1 VRDAR
6 NIAHTPLFRRHVRR
20 PRLTALLDGAT
31 AQSIILTAPAGYGKT
46 TLAREWLQ
54 GREDTA
60 WYRATA
66 ASADVGAFS
75 AGLADAVGP
84 LVPGAGERVRQ
95 RLRVGDATER
105 LARPL
110 AELLAEDLEA
120 WPAGGIIVL
129 DDYHLLAESGPVET
143 FLDWLLTLAPIR
155 VLVTTRRRPGWA
167 SARRFLYDEAVEIGR
182 GELAMTDEEATRVL
196 AGRSTEAVRAL
207 VRQAGGWPAIIGLAA
222 LSADLAFP
230 PEKASDSLYRYF
242 AEEVLRAEPPD
253 VQRIMLSI
261 AVPSAITP
269 RLAEE
274 VLALEAC
281 EPLLLRLRDEALL
294 HEIPTGELVFH
305 PLIHDFL
312 RRRLE
317 TDDPKRMAALRRKVV
332 EDARAHSRWEE
343 AFDLSLQAGRPDEAA
358 EIVGSSA
365 RSLLALGQGE
375 TVEKWLTACGAPGV
389 TVPGAALARTELL
402 IRKGEMSAAA
412 ALARDT
418 LERLTDDHP
427 AYAWACNATGR
438 ALHFTSREEEAF
450 QAFEAGR
457 LAAKTD
463 EDMKESLW
471 GQFLAI
477 TEIAPEC
484 MVEYLDELESRY
496 SHDLDVRL
504 RLAVGRYGTA
514 EQTPSI
520 AGQWSRLSVLLD
532 SLRFSK
538 DPLAASSFL
547 AIASAAARFGA
558 DYLVSREL
566 AERAVHMCRELRFDL
581 GLGASLLHLA
591 AAELAL
597 RLFGK
602 AQRSLLAFR
611 QTAISNEDP
620 FYRVEGLTLKARLF
634 AYQGDLHAALGTY
647 RELAGFKAPP
657 RALGSHLA
665 ARAALLAAIGD
676 VDAARRTSAEASLN
690 GSNIEMIHIV
700 QIADAIADDV
710 GGAHERFQR
719 RAVQFVMEC
728 DRASYLDGL
737 VFAYRIYPPLLKA
750 ASADTEAEAILGALL
765 SRSRDYVLARSAGIE
780 LRVDQAHDPFAGLTR
795 REFEV
800 LRLLAQGMSNSE
812 IAQQLF
818 ITPST
823 AKVHMRN
830 IFTKLGVRTRL
841 QAALRAH
848 ELLDVEKEI
857 GDQVRRR

>member
-1 VRDAR
+1 M
-6 NIAHTPLFRRHVRR
+6 RR
-20 PRLTALLDGAT
+20 PRLTALLDEAT

-46 TLAREWLQ
+46 TLAREWRQ

-84 LVPGAGERVRQ
+84 VVPGAGERVRQ
-95 RLRVGDATER
+95 RLRVGDETER

-120 WPAGGIIVL
+120 WPADGIIVL
-129 DDYHLLAESGPVET
+129 DDYHLLAESAPVET
-143 FLDWLLTLAPIR
+143 FVDWLLTLAPIR

-182 GELAMTDEEATRVL
+182 GQLAMTDEEATSVL

-207 VRQAGGWPAIIGLAA
+207 VRQAGGWPAVIGLAA

-230 PEKASDSLYRYF
+230 QERASESLYRYF
-242 AEEVLRAEPPD
+242 AEEVLRAEAPD
-253 VQRIMLSI
+253 VQRVLLSI
-261 AVPSAITP
+261 AVPSAITT

-274 VLALEAC
+274 VLELDDC

-312 RRRLE
+312 RKRLE
-317 TDDPKRMAALRRKVV
+317 ADDPGRLALLRRKVV

-343 AFDLSLQAGRPDEAA
+343 AFDLSLQAGRADEAA

-365 RSLLALGQGE
+365 RSLLARGQGE
-375 TVEKWLTACGAPGV
+375 TVEKWLSACGAAGV

-418 LERLTDDHP
+418 LERLTEDHP
-427 AYAWACNATGR
+427 VYAWACNATGR

-450 QAFEAGR
+450 DAFEAGK
-457 LAAKTD
+457 LAAKAD
-463 EDMKESLW
+463 EDMKDALW

-477 TEIAPEC
+477 TEIAPER
-484 MVEYLDELESRY
+484 MAEYLDELESRY
-496 SHDLDVRL
+496 SDDLDIRL
-504 RLAVGRYGTA
+504 RLGVGRYGTA
-514 EQTPSI
+514 EQTPSV

-532 SLRFSK
+532 SLQFSN

-547 AIASAAARFGA
+547 AIASVAARFGA
-558 DYLVSREL
+558 NYMVSRDL

-597 RLFGK
+597 RSFGR

-611 QTAISNEDP
+611 QTSISREDP
-620 FYRVEGLTLKARLF
+620 FYRVEGLTLKARLL
-634 AYQGDLHAALGTY
+634 AYRGDLDAALAVH
-647 RELAGFKAPP
+647 RELAGLTAPP

-665 ARAALLAAIGD
+665 AHAALLAASGD
-676 VDAARRTSAEASLN
+676 TESARHTSTEARRN
-690 GSNIEMIHIV
+690 GSNIEMIHV
-700 QIADAIADDV
+700 VEIADAIADDIE
-710 GGAHERFQR
+710 GAHDRFQQ
-719 RAVQFVMEC
+719 RATQLIVEFE
-728 DRASYLDGL
+728 RASYLDGL

-750 ASADTEAEAILGALL
+750 ARADAEAEGILGALL
-765 SRSRDYVLARSAGIE
+765 ARSRDYALARWADIE
-780 LRVDQAHDPFAGLTR
+780 LRVDQTDDPFAGLTR

-812 IAQQLF
+812 IAQRLF

-823 AKVHMRN
+823 AKVHIRN

-848 ELLDVEKEI
+848 ELLDLEGEI
-857 GDQVRRR
+857 SSAG

>member
-1 VRDAR
+1 
-6 NIAHTPLFRRHVRR
+6 VRR
-20 PRLTALLDGAT
+20 PRLTALLDEAT

-46 TLAREWLQ
+46 TLAHEWLQ

-84 LVPGAGERVRQ
+84 VVPGAGERVRQ
-95 RLRVGDATER
+95 RLRVGDETER

-110 AELLAEDLEA
+110 AELLSEDLEA

-129 DDYHLLAESGPVET
+129 DDYHLLAESAPVET

-182 GELAMTDEEATRVL
+182 GQLAMTDEEATRVL
-196 AGRSTEAVRAL
+196 AGRSIEAVRAL
-207 VRQAGGWPAIIGLAA
+207 VRQAAGWPAVIGLAA

-230 PEKASDSLYRYF
+230 QEKASESLYRYF
-242 AEEVLRAEPPD
+242 ADEVLRAEPPD
-253 VQRIMLSI
+253 VQRVMLSI
-261 AVPSAITP
+261 AVPSAITA
-269 RLAEE
+269 RLAEQ
-274 VLALEAC
+274 VLELDDC

-317 TDDPKRMAALRRKVV
+317 ADDPEHLARLRRKVV

-365 RSLLALGQGE
+365 RSLLARGQGE
-375 TVEKWLTACGAPGV
+375 TVEKWLSACGAPGV

-418 LERLTDDHP
+418 LERLTEDHP

-450 QAFEAGR
+450 RAFEAGK

-463 EDMKESLW
+463 EDMKEALW
-471 GQFLAI
+471 GEFLAI
-477 TEIAPEC
+477 TEIAPER
-484 MVEYLDELESRY
+484 MADYLDELELRY
-496 SHDLDVRL
+496 SDDLDIRL

-514 EQTPSI
+514 EQTPSV

-532 SLRFSK
+532 SLQFSN

-547 AIASAAARFGA
+547 AIASVAARFGA
-558 DYLVSREL
+558 NYTVSREL
-566 AERAVHMCRELRFDL
+566 AERAVRMCRELRFDL

-597 RLFGK
+597 RSFGK
-602 AQRSLLAFR
+602 AQRSLFAFR
-611 QTAISNEDP
+611 QTAISREDP
-620 FYRVEGLTLKARLF
+620 FYRVESLTLKARLL
-634 AYQGDLHAALGTY
+634 AYRGDLDAALATH
-647 RELAGFKAPP
+647 RELAGVTAPP

-665 ARAALLAAIGD
+665 AHAAFLAASGD
-676 VDAARRTSAEASLN
+676 AQAARWTSAQARQN
-690 GSNIEMIHIV
+690 GSNIEMIHV
-700 QIADAIADDV
+700 VEIADAIADDIE
-710 GGAHERFQR
+710 GARNRFQH
-719 RAVQFVMEC
+719 RAAQLVVEC
-728 DRASYLDGL
+728 DRVSYLDGL
-737 VFAYRIYPPLLKA
+737 VFAYRIYPPFLKA
-750 ASADTEAEAILGALL
+750 ARADAKAERILGGLL
-765 SRSRDYVLARSAGIE
+765 ARSRDYELARSAEIE
-780 LRVDQAHDPFAGLTR
+780 VQVDQGDHPFAGLTR

-812 IAQQLF
+812 IAQRLF

-848 ELLDVEKEI
+848 ELLDIEREI
-857 GDQVRRR
+857 GDAD